1 MKNEKKYPEAIK
13 FSGASEMPLFPM
25 TLASTE
31 CNKTGTWRYLR
42 PRYTEKIPACQ
53 FSCPTGND
61 IEAWIRLMEK
71 GEVEAAWEAATTE
84 NPFPSIMGR
93 VCFHPCMDGCNRCEM
108 GGSVNIQMLE
118 RTLGE
123 RIGEKLPTAKPF
135 FEATNKTIAIIGS
148 GPAGLACA
156 YHLTRLGH
164 SVTIFEKAAKAG
176 GMLRYGIPGYRLPK
190 NLVDREISRL
200 EEMGVEFKLSSA
212 VRDATAMQTL
222 RQDYDAVFMAPGAH
236 KSRRMGIDDENATGI
251 MTGLELLKLAADG
264 KKPAIG
270 KQVLVIGGGNTAMD
284 AARTALRMG
293 SEVTLLY
300 RRTEAEMP
308 AFEDEIREAKA
319 EGVVIREL
327 VQPSRVMLEG
337 RRATGLICDC
347 MQLGEADS
355 SGRRRPIPVEGE
367 DGKTSFE
374 ANTIITAIGEE
385 IDTAI
390 IPSSLPIREGVI
402 ETKLG
407 GRTEWINVFAGGD
420 FSEGIRTVVDAL
432 ADGKRSAIAID
443 CLLHGENFEN
453 VFDEISFESSDSRSD
468 TKGPNTVLMSRYI
481 AHRKGEET
489 PTATTSETT
498 IHNDVV
504 RFEDLNRAY
513 FTNSEPNETSALPV
527 KERMGKASIEVNISA
542 TKEIADDE
550 MSRCFHCGRC
560 TECDNCF
567 IYCPDVAIA
576 KKRDGFDIDYHF
588 CKGCGICMQECPRAA
603 VEMIPEPTEI

>member
-1 MKNEKKYPEAIK
+1 MKSEKKYPEAIT
-13 FSGASEMPLFPM
+13 FGSESDLPMFPM

-31 CNKTGTWRYLR
+31 CNQTGTWRYLR

-61 IEAWIRLMEK
+61 VEAWIRLMEK
-71 GEVEAAWEAATTE
+71 GQINEAWEAATME

-118 RTLGE
+118 RTLSE
-123 RIGEKLPTAKPF
+123 QIGKKLPVAKPF
-135 FEATNKTIAIIGS
+135 FKATEKTIAVIGS

-164 SVTIFEKAAKAG
+164 SVTVFEKENKAG

-190 NLVDREISRL
+190 KIVDREITRL
-200 EEMGVEFKLSSA
+200 EQMGIKFKLGTA
-212 VRDATAMQTL
+212 VRDAAATQTL

-236 KSRRMGIDDENATGI
+236 KSRRMGIDNEKATGI

-264 KKPAIG
+264 KKTSLG
-270 KQVLVIGGGNTAMD
+270 KRVLVIGGGNTAMD
-284 AARTALRMG
+284 TARTARRMG
-293 SEVTLLY
+293 SEVTVLY

-308 AFEDEIREAKA
+308 AFEDEICEAIA
-319 EGVVIREL
+319 EGVTIEPL
-327 VQPSRVMLEG
+327 VQPKHVTMEG
-337 RRATGLICDC
+337 NRITGLNCC
-347 MQLGEADS
+347 RMQLGEPDS
-355 SGRRRPIPVEGE
+355 SGRRKPIPIEE
-367 DGKTSFE
+367 SETSFK

-385 IDTAI
+385 IDTSI
-390 IPSSLPIREGVI
+390 IPSVLPIIDGVI
-402 ETKLG
+402 GTHLG

-420 FSEGIRTVVDAL
+420 FSAGTRTVVDAL

-443 CLLHGENFEN
+443 CLLHGENFEET
-453 VFDEISFESSDSRSD
+453 FDEISFESSDRKTGD
-468 TKGPNTVLMSRYI
+468 KGPNTVLMSRYI
-481 AHRKGEET
+481 AHRRGEN
-489 PTATTSETT
+489 TATATKSETT
-498 IHNDVV
+498 THNEVV
-504 RFEDLNRAY
+504 RFEDLNPAY
-513 FTNSEPNETSALPV
+513 FTESKPNTTSALSV
-527 KERMGKASIEVNISA
+527 QERLDDASIEVNLSA
-542 TKEIADDE
+542 TKEVAEDE

-567 IYCPDVAIA
+567 IYCPDVAIS
-576 KKRDGFDIDYHF
+576 KKENGFDIDYYY

>member
-1 MKNEKKYPEAIK
+1 MKSVKKYPEAISFK
-13 FSGASEMPLFPM
+13 GANDLPLFPM

-42 PRYTEKIPACQ
+42 PRYTEKTPSCQ

-71 GEVEAAWEAATTE
+71 GQVKEAWEAATME

-123 RIGEKLPTAKPF
+123 RIGEKLPTAEPF
-135 FEATNKTIAIIGS
+135 FEPTKKTVAIIGS

-156 YHLTRLGH
+156 YHLNRLGH
-164 SVTIFEKAAKAG
+164 SVTVFEKEAKAG

-190 NLVDREISRL
+190 SAVDREITRL
-200 EEMGVEFKLSSA
+200 KAMGIEIKLSSA
-212 VRDATAMQTL
+212 VRDAAAMQTL
-222 RQDYDAVFMAPGAH
+222 RQDFDAVFMAPGAH
-236 KSRRMGIDDENATGI
+236 KSRRMGIDNENATGI
-251 MTGLELLKLAADG
+251 MTGLELLKKAANG
-264 KKPAIG
+264 KKVSLG
-270 KQVLVIGGGNTAMD
+270 KRVLVIGGGNTAMD

-293 SEVTLLY
+293 SEVKVIY

-308 AFEDEIREAKA
+308 AFEDEVREATA
-319 EGVVIREL
+319 EGVSIEPL
-327 VQPSRVMLEG
+327 AQPKIIIMDGNRV
-337 RRATGLICDC
+337 TGLTCEK
-347 MQLGEADS
+347 MQLGDPDE
-355 SGRRRPIPVEGE
+355 SGRRRPIPVEGSE
-367 DGKTSFE
+367 ATFE

-385 IDTAI
+385 IDPSI
-390 IPSSLPIREGVI
+390 IPSTLPIANGVI
-402 ETKLG
+402 ATQLG
-407 GRTEWINVFAGGD
+407 GRTEWVNVFAGGD
-420 FSEGIRTVVDAL
+420 FSDGTRTVVDAL

-443 CLLHGENFEN
+443 CLLHGENFEKT
-453 VFDEISFESSDSRSD
+453 FDKISFESTDHRIGD
-468 TKGPNTVLMSRYI
+468 KGPSTVLMSRYI
-481 AHRKGEET
+481 AFRKGENT
-489 PTATTSETT
+489 ATATTSETT
-498 IHNDVV
+498 THDDVV
-504 RFEDLNRAY
+504 RFEDLNSAY
-513 FTNSEPNETSALPV
+513 FTESKPNTIPMLSV
-527 KERMGKASIEVNISA
+527 KERLTGDNPEVSTPA
-542 TKEIADDE
+542 TEVAVTDE

-576 KKRDGFDIDYHF
+576 KKKDGFDIDYYY
-588 CKGCGICMQECPRAA
+588 CKGCGICMTECPRAA